1 LRKGIQAN
9 SFFQIQLSVLLPFNP
24 FDHFDKLN
32 GNYVGQKGWAAVEDA
47 ANAQV
52 GQIVEAAMSFF
63 GIIPL
68 LLYIGVIPFSLS
80 L

>member
-1 LRKGIQAN
+1 
-9 SFFQIQLSVLLPFNP
+9 
-24 FDHFDKLN
+24 
-32 GNYVGQKGWAAVEDA
+32 VEDA

-68 LLYIGVIPFSLS
+68 LLYIGVILFSLS